1 MNWSLDQWRRCIGGW
16 SGGCCLSICG
26 GNGCGSAVGEES
38 VYQILLWFTIF
49 AAFVSLVRPSIISFI
64 WSCLHWWINAVVWLC
79 SHWWIIQ
86 QLCRAPKS
94 CRVILFLLLLHY
106 ASADDF
112 GSGQSGAESYSFVAV
127 ASTVVASAAEGAA
140 RVVRRFA
147 LRPITNQSND
157 KDKEC
162 NSRRTTQHSKPKSNS
177 RTKRT
182 SSSSSGGDSG
192 SAKKRKQYEK
202 KKRFTPTTFDA
213 FYKML
218 LHEADQI
225 PSQHAG
231 HTSLRE
237 ILQCDKMRALIAV
250 IHIIITS
257 GYTSSYYRAMNDLTA
272 VEMLFQQVGVDI
284 HNFRDDIRDTFD
296 ENGVLVPG
304 RFRKDDLSRFLKR
317 MLCYTLRFK
326 QTGCACCGTL
336 IGIKTL
342 FGALGFESNHW
353 LDDKDSNGDSDGS
366 KLFGLSAEN
375 FNRPLEDLL
384 LEFVK
389 TRLEC
394 WLCHNK

>member
-1 MNWSLDQWRRCIGGW
+1 MTWSLDQWRRRIGGW
-16 SGGCCLSICG
+16 SGGCCLSVG
-26 GNGCGSAVGEES
+26 GGNSNGCGSGEES
-38 VYQILLWFTIF
+38 VNQIFLWSCILLWFTIF
-49 AAFVSLVRPSIISFI
+49 AAFVTLVRPSIISFI

-127 ASTVVASAAEGAA
+127 ASTVVASAAEGAT
-140 RVVRRFA
+140 RLVRRFA
-147 LRPITNQSND
+147 LRPITNQSNTSD
-157 KDKEC
+157 KD
-162 NSRRTTQHSKPKSNS
+162 SKPKSNS

-192 SAKKRKQYEK
+192 SAKKRKQK

-237 ILQCDKMRALIAV
+237 ILQCDKMRALIAA
-250 IHIIITS
+250 IHAIIRSGNTS
-257 GYTSSYYRAMNDLTA
+257 FYRSMNNLEV
-272 VEMLFQQVGVDI
+272 VEMMFQKVGVDI
-284 HNFRDDIRDTFD
+284 HNFRDDIRD
-296 ENGVLVPG
+296 
-304 RFRKDDLSRFLKR
+304 K
-317 MLCYTLRFK
+317 
-326 QTGCACCGTL
+326 
-336 IGIKTL
+336 
-342 FGALGFESNHW
+342 
-353 LDDKDSNGDSDGS
+353 
-366 KLFGLSAEN
+366 
-375 FNRPLEDLL
+375 
-384 LEFVK
+384 
-389 TRLEC
+389 
-394 WLCHNK
+394 